1 MLELT
6 DSLKSLLQETVERL
20 KGHERRRFMAQT
32 VEELGKGGQRLAERA
47 LGWHRDLIR
56 KGRREVESG
65 IICVDAFEWR
75 GRKLSESRL
84 PNLLTDIQSL
94 VDSQSQSDPKF
105 KTSRLYTRLS
115 AAEVRRQLVSQ
126 KGYSSEA
133 LPSEETIRTRLNQLG
148 YYPSKVGKTKPQK
161 KLP

>member
-6 DSLKSLLQETVERL
+6 DSLKSLLQETAARL

-32 VEELGKGGQRLAERA
+32 VAELGRGGQRLAARE

-56 KGRREVESG
+56 KGAREVASG
-65 IICVDAFEWR
+65 IVCVDALALR
-75 GRKLSESRL
+75 GRRLTESRL
-84 PNLLTDIQSL
+84 PNFLNDLRSI
-94 VDSQSQSDPKF
+94 VDSQSQIDPQF
-105 KTSRLYTRLS
+105 KTNRLYTRLS
-115 AAEVRRQLVSQ
+115 AAEVRQQLIAQ

-133 LPSEETIRTRLNQLG
+133 LPSEETVRTRLNQLG

-161 KLP
+161 NLH